1 MIDEYKTI
9 KNRSEGI
16 YKDRSSKFIGIVQPI
31 DNIEDVKNRLQ
42 EIKKEYYDA
51 THHCYAYILGINK
64 EIQFDSDA
72 GEPTGSAGKPILNTL
87 LSYDITNTLAVVI
100 RYFGGTKLGIPG
112 LINAYK
118 TATELAIE
126 NNEIIKKYV
135 MDKIQLSIPYDNQQ
149 LFYSLQKKYNCEY
162 EIKDSNNDGQTIE
175 VKIRQSLRD
184 ELIGEFREI
193 GFEVYE

>member
-126 NNEIIKKYV
+126 NNEIIIKYV

-184 ELIGEFREI
+184 ELIREFREI
-193 GFEVYE
+193 GFKVYE

>member
-135 MDKIQLSIPYDNQQ
+135 MDKIQLSVPYDNQQ

>member
-1 MIDEYKTI
+1 MIDEYKTV

-31 DNIEDVKNRLQ
+31 DDIEDVKNRLQ

-118 TATELAIE
+118 TATELAIK
-126 NNEIIKKYV
+126 NNEIIIKYV
-135 MDKIQLSIPYDNQQ
+135 MDKIQLSVPYDNQQ